1 LREAL
6 AAAPRHLSAR
16 GANAD
21 SRPKRASRAGG
32 WARLFGLKRRPGA
45 KIFLSVAALAAV
57 GVPLNALYFQD
68 GRHPAPLF
76 RFAALEMG
84 SAKDAAPSAQRAE
97 PAAVAKTQTAKADA
111 ARADETADLIGRLLD
126 GVAPAAKSAAS
137 KAGAAKASKT
147 AGGTA
152 PKSSARRGAAAKPVA
167 AKPVAAK
174 PVAAKSAAAKPV
186 LAKSAAAK
194 PVLAK
199 SAVVKSEP
207 ARGAVKTA
215 AAVRRAPPK
224 AAAPQSAQQQADGAQ
239 APAQ

>member
-1 LREAL
+1 MREAL

-186 LAKSAAAK
+186 LAKSA
-194 PVLAK
+194 
-199 SAVVKSEP
+199 VVKSEP

>member
-1 LREAL
+1 MREAL

-21 SRPKRASRAGG
+21 SRPKLAIRAGG

-186 LAKSAAAK
+186 LAKSA
-194 PVLAK
+194 
-199 SAVVKSEP
+199 VVKSEP